1 MDNSTFYV
9 SITTLIQKDSYPGVR
24 EVVRCSTV
32 TLFLS
37 WVDQDDDVGYSPEHK
52 TAVGR
57 SVIREHIGA

>member
-24 EVVRCSTV
+24 EVVR
-32 TLFLS
+32 